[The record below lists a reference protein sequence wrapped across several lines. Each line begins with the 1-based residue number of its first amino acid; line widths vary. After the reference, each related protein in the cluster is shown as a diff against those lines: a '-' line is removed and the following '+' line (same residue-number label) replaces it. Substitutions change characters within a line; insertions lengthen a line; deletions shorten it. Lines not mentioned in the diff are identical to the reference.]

1 MRRPLVH
8 TACKVVKLVGAR
20 APMRERGVQ
29 MKGDIHLSLA
39 RSLKGGAAILVA
51 LFALLA
57 CALLQPTAA
66 YAAEEAS
73 QPDASKTLTANGDG
87 TYKLTLSVAGRA
99 SSSQES
105 SNANVVVIFDTSGS
119 MDEAAY
125 TKQYLPV
132 NDYNTQNRYGLVDG
146 AYVPLTYNYRT
157 GAFYVSGTLQR
168 YDGQR
173 YRLVQQQ
180 QGTRMSN
187 AKTATNTLIESLLDN
202 NTTAD
207 PDAVEI
213 ALVDFSTTVNSVAN
227 WTTDE
232 SVLTTQVNGY
242 RANGGTNWE
251 AALSRAKSL
260 ADTKVKAQP
269 DEATYIVFVSDGNPT
284 FRNSSRGGND
294 WNDYYGVYGTGN
306 SDPNGYNFDAA
317 KAVADGILGAGYS
330 LYTVNAFGDAVNMQN
345 LGGTYQSAEDPDA
358 LTAAFNEVV
367 NKITNA
373 AAFTN
378 VKVTDTLTE
387 LTATGLNADPTS
399 FTYTKGGVAWAEAP
413 AAAYADGTVTWDL
426 SSAGQLEHNVT
437 YAVSFRVWP
446 SQKALDIAAELVGG
460 LQSYNDL
467 TADQQAQIVEA
478 GTDAWALNTNVATGN
493 KVAYTQEFTKTSKNK
508 PVDDDPATEGI
519 QNDGYTF
526 TQAADGT
533 WVGQKGVEGTVAFT
547 NPDPVALTHAQ
558 MPVEKLWKNDV
569 DNRAATEATL
579 GVTRDGNS
587 YASVTLNSAN
597 GYKANATV
605 SVGLIALAADG
616 SYEVLETGHDY
627 TATEPVGFDGGAWEF
642 RAQTARPMLVNG
654 QITMLYKATEETGA
668 YKIGDSW
675 YSVGAAGASLTAEN
689 VRRSSLSL
697 AKLVDD
703 LTGGAA
709 PADAAFTY
717 AIEFTSPDGSDI
729 AFAVRD
735 ANGQPATATTSAKD
749 NGDGTYTAKSGSPF
763 DLKLKTNWTV
773 VFQSLATG
781 TNFSIVE
788 TAVPEGFSFKV
799 IEANDGEPANA
810 TDIGRGLQGTIGAAD
825 TAYAIANVNTFDS
838 VTLSG
843 SAALKVTKQVTGRA
857 ATEAFNFELV
867 AGDDATA
874 AAVQAGS
881 VVMRATTAST
891 AGDLADGA
899 TQTLSFGDI
908 IFYKE
913 GTYTFKVHEAN
924 ATAPAGWTYDTAEKT
939 ITVTVAKDNDGK
951 LQATAEGNNPTV
963 TNSYAVSSTKA
974 QIEVRKDLASPD
986 GKTAPDIAGKFTFT
1000 LQAVDGAP
1008 MPADVDAQG
1017 IASVTSPA
1025 AGQSTKFGEIEYAK
1039 AGTYTYLMNETGH
1052 VDGVTNDPNANKRIT
1067 VDVTDNG
1074 DGTLSAV
1081 VNGGETIV
1089 FTNAYDEAAIV
1100 LPVTKVLEVPEGFT
1114 GPSDI
1119 TGKYTFTLEA
1129 KDGAPMPEGAVGT
1142 TMEKTNPAANGG
1154 TELFGPIVFKQAG
1167 TYTYTVTETGT
1178 VPGVTNDA
1186 AAVKTVTVTVA
1197 KDDSGSLAATWEV
1210 ADGTNAAA
1218 DPNQAVRFANTYND
1232 IKPAKVTIPIA
1243 KTVNAA
1249 DDAYVPAWEYTFT
1262 LANSDGAT
1270 VDTQTIAGDA
1280 NARTGQGA
1288 FRELSFNAPG
1298 TYTYTVTESGAV
1310 AGITTDPVPVA
1321 VTIEVVDKGDGTLA
1335 AATNANQGATAAFW
1349 NDYET
1354 TQLDVAK
1361 QWAGDGELTELRPDH
1376 VTFRLLEDGVFK
1388 GKALALTSD
1397 TGWAGS
1403 FFNLPVYSDSAKQH
1417 KIAYT
1422 IEEAAVEGYTGSYDA
1437 AVDVGKITNTINT
1450 GSLEIS
1456 KTVNAVDGLTAPD
1469 AAFTFTIA
1477 LDKKIEGVFS
1487 GVTFVDGVA
1496 TIDLRDGESKTIAGL
1511 PAGAGYTVTEGAV
1524 AGFTAEAT
1532 GNTGT
1537 IAKDATAT
1545 AAFTNT
1551 YAVTPA
1557 TAQIYA
1563 AKSLVVPPELAGPAA
1578 DNVKGAFTFKLA
1590 AVDGA
1595 PLPTAGTQVSNPDGA
1610 ATPAAFGEISFS
1622 KPGTYRYKVTES
1634 GSLPGVT
1641 NDPAAEKTVA
1651 IKVTDNGDGT
1661 LTAAS
1666 SAPEGN
1672 PVVFTNAYAAEG
1684 TFAEALIEKT
1694 VTAPGDAWAGES
1706 GKTFAFAIEAG
1717 GNDAGVA
1724 TPVPENAAA
1733 SLTFKEAGAKTIGFG
1748 SIKFTAAGTYHYTV
1762 SETTPAGD
1770 GWTCDNEPHEV
1781 TVKVTD
1787 KGDGT
1792 LEAAVEGSV
1801 AKITNTYA
1809 TTATTATIAVAKNLA
1824 VPAGLDGPAA
1834 DTVKGA
1840 FTFTLAA
1847 KDGAPM
1853 PAAGGEKVTN
1863 PDGTGTAATFGAIEF
1878 IAPGTYTYTVTE
1890 SGSLAGVTNDAD
1902 AEKTVTVAVTDN
1914 GAGGLVAESS
1924 ATADKPVV
1932 FTNTY
1937 DAAPV
1942 ETTGLIKV
1950 QKQLTGRDW
1959 MSGDAFTFALAAK
1972 DGAPLPVETTVT
1984 ATGPDAV
1991 AFGAIVYTR
2000 PGAYSY
2006 TVSEQAGSVPG
2017 VAYNDHAQTVTVLV
2031 TDNAEGKLVAQ
2042 VAYGTDADAAVFEN
2056 TYTPATTTA
2065 AFSFTKVLKNAD
2077 IADGVFNFELSA
2089 KDGAPR
2095 PATTNAVNDARGTVT
2110 FGAITYTKPGTYV
2123 YTVKETA
2130 DASLPYT
2137 YDTQVKTVTV
2147 NVVDNPATGKLEAT
2161 VSYPAGTTFTN
2172 TYTATS
2178 GETVIE
2184 AAKLVNGQAPEASGL
2199 FTFTIT
2205 AQDGGALPAQT
2216 TVTNEGGV
2224 VAFGPIVYDASIFA
2238 DAEAEAAPADA
2249 AAVGAAAA
2257 DAATADEKAAG
2268 TSDTAA
2274 KKDTDADAK
2283 KETTAGKDAA
2293 SKPTATESASS
2304 SADAAGA
2311 DDEEAAKAGAL
2322 DKASAGTDAAAD
2334 AKASSDEGADE
2345 TKGAKASLLAE
2356 TADAAEGDA
2365 PAPMAPVQVGPDGKR
2380 YVDYHYTI
2388 VEAKGNAAG
2397 YTYDPEAKVVTVH
2410 VVDNGDGTLAA
2421 TQTGTA
2427 PVFNNTY
2434 AAEGAVAITATKV
2447 VEGPTQL
2454 GNRQFEFGLFE
2465 GDTQVATAFNDASG
2479 TVTFNVDYKLA
2490 AVGDH
2495 LYTIREIG
2503 PDAPGFTMD
2512 GSAKTVRVTVTDTG
2526 AGTLEAAVTEGAGA
2540 TFTNIYK
2547 PYPTVATITATKVL
2561 EGADLTEGAFTFQLA
2576 DESGAVLQ
2584 TVANAADGTVTFEVP
2599 LIETGAFTYTVTE
2612 VNDGQTGVTYSDAA
2626 LVYTVTVKDAGGMLE
2641 AEVTAPDEATFTNVY
2656 TAPPAEEPPAP
2667 TVPADTPATPTAGPH
2682 APTPATGGPAATTP
2696 TTGDEALP
2704 FAAGAAA
2711 LALAGA
2717 VLAAIARKKG
2727 KNGNK

>member
-1 MRRPLVH
+1 
-8 TACKVVKLVGAR
+8 
-20 APMRERGVQ
+20 
-29 MKGDIHLSLA
+29 MKGKVHLTLSQT
-39 RSLKGGAAILVA
+39 LKGGAALFVALLA
-51 LFALLA
+51 LFA
-57 CALLQPTAA
+57 CAWLQPTFA
-66 YAAEEAS
+66 YAAEEPS
-73 QPDASKTLTANGDG
+73 QPDVSKTLTANGDG
-87 TYKLTLSVAGRA
+87 TYNLTLSVAGRA

-105 SNANVVVIFDTSGS
+105 SNANVVIIFDTSGS
-119 MDEAAY
+119 MSEAAY
-125 TKQYLPV
+125 VTRYLPV
-132 NDYNTQNRYGLVDG
+132 TDNNRQNRYGLVDG
-146 AYVPLTYNYRT
+146 AYVPLTYSYWTNAYYVTDT
-157 GAFYVSGTLQR
+157 GER

-173 YRLVQQQ
+173 YRQVITQ

-187 AKTATNTLIESLLDN
+187 AKTATNALIESLLDN

-207 PDAVEI
+207 RDAVEI

-227 WTTDE
+227 WTTNE
-232 SVLTTQVNGY
+232 SALTTQVNGY

-260 ADTKVKAQP
+260 ADTKAKAQP

-317 KAVADGILGAGYS
+317 KAVADGILGAGYN

-345 LGGTYQSAEDPDA
+345 LGGAYQSAEDPDA
-358 LTAAFNEVV
+358 LTAAFNEIV

-378 VKVTDTLTE
+378 VKVTDTLTD
-387 LTATGLNADPTS
+387 LTATGFNADPTS

-446 SQKALDIAAELVGG
+446 SQEALDTASELAGG
-460 LQSYNDL
+460 LKSYDDL
-467 TADQQAQIVEA
+467 TADQKAQIVEA

-493 KVAYTQEFTKTSKNK
+493 QVAYTQQFTKTSKNQ
-508 PVDDDPATEGI
+508 PADDDPATEGI

-533 WVGQKGVEGTVAFT
+533 WVGQKGVEGAVAFT
-547 NPDPVALTHAQ
+547 NPDSVALTHAQ
-558 MPVEKLWKNDV
+558 MPVEKLWKNDI

-579 GVTRDGNS
+579 GITRDGAG
-587 YASVTLNSAN
+587 YTSVTLNSAN
-597 GYKANATV
+597 AYKAHATV
-605 SVGLIALAADG
+605 SVGLIAVAANG
-616 SYEVLETGHDY
+616 SYKVLEPGHDY
-627 TATEPVGFDGGAWEF
+627 AATEPANFDGGAWQF
-642 RAQTARPMLVNG
+642 QTQTAHPMLVNG

-697 AKLVDD
+697 TKLVDD

-709 PADAAFTY
+709 PADKFSY
-717 AIEFTSPDGSDI
+717 AIGFKTPDGSSV
-729 AFAVRD
+729 AFTVLD
-735 ANGQPATATTSAKD
+735 GTGQPAAATTSAKD
-749 NGDGTYTAKSGSPF
+749 NGDGTYTAESGAPF
-763 DLKLKTNWTV
+763 TLNLKTNWTV

-781 TNFSIVE
+781 TDFSIVE
-788 TAVPEGFSFKV
+788 TAMPEGFSFKV
-799 IEANDGEPANA
+799 IEANNGEPANA
-810 TDIGRGLQGTIGAAD
+810 TDIERGLQGTIGAAD

-843 SAALKVTKQVTGRA
+843 GTALKVTKQVTGRA
-857 ATEAFNFELV
+857 ATEAFSFELA

-874 AAVQAGS
+874 AAVQARS
-881 VVMRATTAST
+881 VVMGATTATT
-891 AGDLADGA
+891 ADDMADGA
-899 TQTLSFGDI
+899 TQTLNFGDI
-908 IFYKE
+908 TFYKE

-924 ATAPAGWTYDTAEKT
+924 AAAPAGWTYDTAEKT
-939 ITVTVAKDNDGK
+939 ITVTVAKDNGGK
-951 LQATAEGNNPTV
+951 LRATVEGNNPTV
-963 TNSYAVSSTKA
+963 TNAYAASSTKA
-974 QIEVRKDLASPD
+974 QIEVRKDLVSPD
-986 GKTAPDIAGKFTFT
+986 GDAAPDITGKFTFT

-1008 MPADVDAQG
+1008 MPADADAQG

-1067 VDVTDNG
+1067 VDVTDKG

-1119 TGKYTFTLEA
+1119 TGKYTFTLKA
-1129 KDGAPMPEGAVGT
+1129 NDGAPMPEGATGT

-1154 TELFGPIVFKQAG
+1154 TELFGPIVFKEAG
-1167 TYTYTVTETGT
+1167 TYTYTVTETGH
-1178 VPGVTNDA
+1178 VDGVTNDA

-1197 KDDSGSLAATWEV
+1197 KDDAGQLAATWEV

-1218 DPNQAVRFANTYND
+1218 DPNQAVRFTNTYND
-1232 IKPAKVTIPIA
+1232 IKPATVTIPIA

-1262 LANSDGAT
+1262 LANSDGVP
-1270 VDTQTIAGDA
+1270 VDVQTIAGDA

-1288 FRELSFNAPG
+1288 FKELSFKAPG

-1321 VTIEVVDKGDGTLA
+1321 VTVEVVDNGNGTLSA
-1335 AATNANQGATAAFW
+1335 TTNANQGATVAFW
-1349 NDYET
+1349 NTYET
-1354 TQLDVAK
+1354 TQLDVVK
-1361 QWAGDGELTELRPDH
+1361 QWEGDGELTELRPAY
-1376 VTFRLLEDGVFK
+1376 VNFELLADDQPT
-1388 GKALALTSD
+1388 GKVIALTSQ
-1397 TGWAGS
+1397 TAWAGS

-1422 IEEAAVEGYTGSYDA
+1422 IKEDPVEGYTGSYDA
-1437 AVDVGKITNTINT
+1437 AVDVGKITNTIDT

-1456 KTVNAVDGLTAPD
+1456 KTVNAADGLTAPD

-1532 GNTGT
+1532 GDTGA
-1537 IAKDATAT
+1537 IAKDETAI

-1551 YAVTPA
+1551 YAASPA
-1557 TAQIYA
+1557 TAQVFA

-1578 DNVKGAFTFKLA
+1578 DNVKGAFTFKLT

-1610 ATPAAFGEISFS
+1610 ATPVAFGDISFS

-1641 NDPAAEKTVA
+1641 NDAAAKTGKSVTVE
-1651 IKVTDNGDGT
+1651 VTDNGAGKLVAT
-1661 LTAAS
+1661 STATAD
-1666 SAPEGN
+1666 N
-1672 PVVFTNAYAAEG
+1672 PVVFTNAYHSSG

-1694 VTAPGDAWAGES
+1694 VTAQGDAWAGDS

-1724 TPVPENAAA
+1724 TPVPENATA
-1733 SLTFKEAGAKTIGFG
+1733 SLTFTEAGSKTIGFG
-1748 SIKFTAAGTYHYTV
+1748 AIKFAAAGTYHYMV
-1762 SETTPAGD
+1762 RETTASGD

-1801 AKITNTYA
+1801 AKIANTYA
-1809 TTATTATIAVAKNLA
+1809 VAPTTA
-1824 VPAGLDGPAA
+1824 
-1834 DTVKGA
+1834 
-1840 FTFTLAA
+1840 
-1847 KDGAPM
+1847 
-1853 PAAGGEKVTN
+1853 
-1863 PDGTGTAATFGAIEF
+1863 AI
-1878 IAPGTYTYTVTE
+1878 
-1890 SGSLAGVTNDAD
+1890 S
-1902 AEKTVTVAVTDN
+1902 
-1914 GAGGLVAESS
+1914 
-1924 ATADKPVV
+1924 
-1932 FTNTY
+1932 
-1937 DAAPV
+1937 
-1942 ETTGLIKV
+1942 V

-1959 MSGDAFTFALAAK
+1959 MSGDAFTFAIAAEN
-1972 DGAPLPVETTVT
+1972 GAPLPAAATVT
-1984 ATGPDAV
+1984 ATSADAV
-1991 AFGAIVYTR
+1991 SFGAITYAK
-2000 PGAYSY
+2000 PGAYHY
-2006 TVSEQAGSVPG
+2006 TVTEQAGSIPG
-2017 VAYNDHAQTVTVLV
+2017 VSYSAHAQHVTVLV
-2031 TDNAEGKLVAQ
+2031 TDNAAGKLEAKAV
-2042 VAYGTDADAAVFEN
+2042 YGTDAQAAVFEN
-2056 TYTPATTTA
+2056 TYTPEATTAT
-2065 AFSFTKVLKNAD
+2065 FSFTKVLKNAD
-2077 IADGVFNFELSA
+2077 IKDGVFNFELAA
-2089 KDGAPR
+2089 KDGAPL
-2095 PATTNAVNDARGTVT
+2095 PASTNAVNDAQGTVT
-2110 FGAITYTKPGTYV
+2110 FGSITYTQPGTYA
-2123 YTVKETA
+2123 YTVKETV
-2130 DASLPYT
+2130 DASLPYA
-2137 YDTQVKTVTV
+2137 YDTTEKTVTV
-2147 NVVDNPATGKLEAT
+2147 TVTDNPTTGKLEAA
-2161 VSYPAGTTFTN
+2161 VSYPVGTTFTN
-2172 TYTATS
+2172 TYKAAS
-2178 GETVIE
+2178 GEAVIE

-2199 FTFTIT
+2199 FSFTIT

-2216 TVTNEGGV
+2216 TVKNVGGT
-2224 VAFGPIVYDASIFA
+2224 VAFGPIVYDESIFA
-2238 DAEAEAAPADA
+2238 
-2249 AAVGAAAA
+2249 GAAAEA
-2257 DAATADEKAAG
+2257 VPDEEAAATDEAAASATATGEAATSGTDAKATGADGAASPKETAADTNAG
-2268 TSDTAA
+2268 T
-2274 KKDTDADAK
+2274 
-2283 KETTAGKDAA
+2283 
-2293 SKPTATESASS
+2293 KPVATESASS
-2304 SADAAGA
+2304 SAGKA
-2311 DDEEAAKAGAL
+2311 DSAESADGKAGA
-2322 DKASAGTDAAAD
+2322 AGEVSAAAD
-2334 AKASSDEGADE
+2334 AATDATASSSSSAAA
-2345 TKGAKASLLAE
+2345 AKTSLVAE
-2356 TADAAEGDA
+2356 TADAAETDA
-2365 PAPMAPVQVGPDGKR
+2365 AGAPTAPVQVGPDGKR
-2380 YVDYHYTI
+2380 FVEYHYTI

-2397 YTYDPEAKVVTVH
+2397 YTYDPEAKVVTVR
-2410 VVDNGDGTLAA
+2410 VVDNGDGTLTA

-2434 AAEGAVAITATKV
+2434 AAEGALEITATKV
-2447 VEGPTQL
+2447 VEGPAQL
-2454 GNRQFEFGLFE
+2454 VADQFEFGLFE
-2465 GDTQVATAFNDASG
+2465 GDSQVATALNDATG
-2479 TVTFNVDYKLA
+2479 KVTFNVSYDLA

-2495 LYTIREIG
+2495 VYTIREIG
-2503 PDAPGFTMD
+2503 PDATGYTMD
-2512 GSAKTVRVTVTDTG
+2512 DSVKTVHVTVTDAG
-2526 AGTLEAAVTEGAGA
+2526 EGTLEATVTEGAGA
-2540 TFTNIYK
+2540 TFTNVYK
-2547 PYPTVATITATKVL
+2547 PYPTAATITAKKVL
-2561 EGADLTEGAFTFQLA
+2561 EGADLTEGAFAFQLA
-2576 DESGAVLQ
+2576 GEDGTVMQ
-2584 TVANAADGTVTFEVP
+2584 TAANAADGTVAFQVP
-2599 LIETGAFTYTVTE
+2599 LTEAGTFTYTVTE

-2626 LVYTVTVKDAGGMLE
+2626 LVYTVTVTDAGGKLE
-2641 AEVTAPDEATFTNVY
+2641 ATVAAPDEAIFTNVY
-2656 TAPPAEEPPAP
+2656 TVPPAEEEPPADQPPAP
-2667 TVPADTPATPTAGPH
+2667 ADPGDTPVTPTAGTS
-2682 APTPATGGPAATTP
+2682 APTPASGGTAATTP
-2696 TTGDEALP
+2696 TTGDATLP
-2704 FAAGAAA
+2704 LAAGAAA

-2727 KNGNK
+2727 KNGNE

>member
-1 MRRPLVH
+1 
-8 TACKVVKLVGAR
+8 
-20 APMRERGVQ
+20 
-29 MKGDIHLSLA
+29 MKGKVHLTLSQT
-39 RSLKGGAAILVA
+39 LKGGAALFVALLA
-51 LFALLA
+51 LFA
-57 CALLQPTAA
+57 CAWLQPTFA
-66 YAAEEAS
+66 YAAEEPS
-73 QPDASKTLTANGDG
+73 QPDVSKTLTANGDG
-87 TYKLTLSVAGRA
+87 TYNLTLSVAGRA

-105 SNANVVVIFDTSGS
+105 SNANVVIIFDTSGS
-119 MDEAAY
+119 MSETATSY
-125 TKQYLPV
+125 SYLPV
-132 NDYNTQNRYGLVDG
+132 SDTNRWNRYGLVNG
-146 AYVPLTYNYRT
+146 AYVPLTYWAGSYYANGQLYE
-157 GAFYVSGTLQR
+157 
-168 YDGQR
+168 GQR
-173 YRLVQQQ
+173 YRQVAT
-180 QGTRMSN
+180 QGTRLSF
-187 AKTATNTLIESLLDN
+187 AQTATNALIESLLGN

-207 PDAVEI
+207 RDAVEI

-227 WTTDE
+227 WTTNE
-232 SVLTTQVNGY
+232 SALTTQVNGY

-260 ADTKVKAQP
+260 ADTKAKAQP

-317 KAVADGILGAGYS
+317 KAVADGILGAGYN

-358 LTAAFNEVV
+358 LTAAFNEIV

-387 LTATGLNADPTS
+387 LTATGLNADPAS

-446 SQKALDIAAELVGG
+446 SQEALDIAAELVGG
-460 LQSYNDL
+460 LKSYDDL
-467 TADQQAQIVEA
+467 SAEQKAQVVAA
-478 GTDAWALNTNVATGN
+478 GTDAWALNTNVANGN
-493 KVAYTQEFTKTSKNK
+493 QVAYTQQFTKTSKNQ
-508 PVDDDPATEGI
+508 PADDDPATEGI

-526 TQAADGT
+526 TQEADGT
-533 WVGQKGVEGTVAFT
+533 WVGQKGVEGTVDFT
-547 NPDPVALTHAQ
+547 NPGPVALTHAQ

-579 GVTRDGNS
+579 GITRDGAD
-587 YASVTLNSAN
+587 YTSVTLNGAN
-597 GYKANATV
+597 AYKAHATV
-605 SVGLIALAADG
+605 SVGLIAVAADG
-616 SYEVLETGHDY
+616 SYEVLEPGHDY
-627 TATEPVGFDGGAWEF
+627 TATEPADFDSGAWEF
-642 RAQTARPMLVNG
+642 RAQTAHPMLVNG
-654 QITMLYKATEETGA
+654 QFTMLFKATKETGT

-675 YSVGAAGASLTAEN
+675 YSVGAVGASLASEN
-689 VRRSSLSL
+689 IRCSSLSL

-703 LTGGAA
+703 LTGGEA
-709 PADAAFTY
+709 PADAEFSY
-717 AIEFTSPDGSDI
+717 AISFKTPDGSNV
-729 AFAVRD
+729 AFTVLD
-735 ANGQPATATTSAKD
+735 GTGQPAAATTSAKH
-749 NGDGTYTAKSGSPF
+749 NGDGTYTAESGAPF
-763 DLKLKTNWTV
+763 TLNLKTNWTV

-781 TNFSIVE
+781 TDFSIVE
-788 TAVPEGFSFKV
+788 TAMPEGFSFKV
-799 IEANDGEPANA
+799 IEANNGELANA
-810 TDIGRGLQGTIGAAD
+810 ADIERGLQGTIGAAD

-843 SAALKVTKQVTGRA
+843 DTALKVTKQVTGRA
-857 ATEAFNFELV
+857 ATGAFNFELA

-891 AGDLADGA
+891 AGDMADGA

-908 IFYKE
+908 TFYKE
-913 GTYTFKVHEAN
+913 GTYTFKVHETN

-939 ITVTVAKDNDGK
+939 ITVTVAKVNGGK
-951 LQATAEGNNPTV
+951 LQATVEGNNPTV
-963 TNSYAVSSTKA
+963 TNAYAVSSTKA

-986 GKTAPDIAGKFTFT
+986 GKTPPDIAGKFTFT

-1017 IASVTSPA
+1017 VASVTSPA
-1025 AGQSTKFGEIEYAK
+1025 AGQSTKFGEIEYTK

-1119 TGKYTFTLEA
+1119 TGKYTFTLDAGTNTAGVET
-1129 KDGAPMPEGAVGT
+1129 PMPSKT
-1142 TMEKTNPAANGG
+1142 TVTNPAANGG

-1186 AAVKTVTVTVA
+1186 AATKTVTVTVA

-1210 ADGTNAAA
+1210 ADGANAAA
-1218 DPNQAVRFANTYND
+1218 DPNQAVRFTNTYSV

-1262 LANSDGAT
+1262 LANSDGVP
-1270 VDTQTIAGDA
+1270 VDIQTIAGDA

-1288 FRELSFNAPG
+1288 FKELSFNAPG

-1321 VTIEVVDKGDGTLA
+1321 VTIEVVDNGDGTLSA
-1335 AATNANQGATAAFW
+1335 TTNANQGATVAFW
-1349 NDYET
+1349 NTYET
-1354 TQLDVAK
+1354 TQLDVVK
-1361 QWAGDGELTELRPDH
+1361 QWEGDGELTELRPAY
-1376 VTFRLLEDGVFK
+1376 VNFELWADGQPTGRVI
-1388 GKALALTSD
+1388 ALTSQ
-1397 TGWAGS
+1397 TAWAGS

-1422 IEEAAVEGYTGSYDA
+1422 IKEDPVEGYTGSYNA
-1437 AVDVGKITNTINT
+1437 TVDVGKITNTIDT

-1456 KTVNAVDGLTAPD
+1456 KTVNAADGLTAPD
-1469 AAFTFTIA
+1469 VAFTFTIT
-1477 LDKKIEGVFS
+1477 LDKKITGSFS
-1487 GVTFVDGVA
+1487 DVIFVDGIA
-1496 TIDLRDGESKTIAGL
+1496 TIDLRNGESKTIAGL
-1511 PAGAGYTVTEGAV
+1511 PAGAAYTVTEGAV

-1532 GNTGT
+1532 GDTGT

-1557 TAQIYA
+1557 TAQVFA
-1563 AKSLVVPPELAGPAA
+1563 AKNLVVPPELAGPAA
-1578 DNVKGAFTFKLA
+1578 DNVKGAFTFTLT

-1610 ATPAAFGEISFS
+1610 ATPAAFGNISFS

-1641 NDPAAEKTVA
+1641 NDPVTEKTV
-1651 IKVTDNGDGT
+1651 KVTVTDNGDGT
-1661 LTAAS
+1661 LTAVS
-1666 SAPEGN
+1666 SAPEGD
-1672 PVVFTNAYAAEG
+1672 PVVFANTYSSSG

-1694 VTAPGDAWAGES
+1694 VTAQGDAWAGDS

-1724 TPVPENAAA
+1724 TPVPENATA

-1748 SIKFTAAGTYHYTV
+1748 AIKFTAAGTYHYTV
-1762 SETTPAGD
+1762 REITASGD

-1781 TVKVTD
+1781 AVKVTD

-1792 LEAAVEGSV
+1792 LEAAVEGGV
-1801 AKITNTYA
+1801 AKIANTYKTTSA
-1809 TTATTATIAVAKNLA
+1809 TAAIAVAKNLT
-1824 VPAGLDGPAA
+1824 VPEGLTGPTA
-1834 DTVKGA
+1834 DAVKGA

-1847 KDGAPM
+1847 VDGAPL
-1853 PAAGGEKVTN
+1853 PVDGTTVAN
-1863 PDGTGTAATFGAIEF
+1863 PDGKGTAATFGAIEF
-1878 IAPGTYTYTVTE
+1878 TVPGTYTYTVTE
-1890 SGSLAGVTNDAD
+1890 SGALAGVTNDAQSS
-1902 AEKTVTVAVTDN
+1902 KTVTVTVTDN
-1914 GAGGLVAESS
+1914 GAGALVAESS
-1924 ATADKPVV
+1924 ATASDPVV
-1932 FTNTY
+1932 FTNAY
-1937 DAAPV
+1937 NAVPA
-1942 ETTGLIKV
+1942 ETTGIISV

-1959 MSGDAFTFALAAK
+1959 MSGDAFTFALAAEN
-1972 DGAPLPVETTVT
+1972 GAPLPTDTTVT
-1984 ATGPDAV
+1984 ATSADAV
-1991 AFGAIVYTR
+1991 SFGAITYAK
-2000 PGAYSY
+2000 PGAYHY
-2006 TVSEQAGSVPG
+2006 TVTEQAGSIPG
-2017 VAYNDHAQTVTVLV
+2017 VSYSAHAQRVTVLV
-2031 TDNAEGKLVAQ
+2031 TDNAAGKLEAKAV
-2042 VAYGTDADAAVFEN
+2042 YGTDAQAAVFEN
-2056 TYTPATTTA
+2056 TYTPEATTA

-2077 IADGVFNFELSA
+2077 IKDGVFNFELAA
-2089 KDGAPR
+2089 KGGAPL
-2095 PATTNAVNDARGTVT
+2095 PASTNAVNDAQGTVT
-2110 FGAITYTKPGTYV
+2110 FGSITYTQPGTYA
-2123 YTVKETA
+2123 YTVKETV
-2130 DASLPYT
+2130 DASLPYA
-2137 YDTQVKTVTV
+2137 YDTTEKTVTV
-2147 NVVDNPATGKLEAT
+2147 TVTDNPATGKLEAA

-2172 TYTATS
+2172 TYKAAS

-2199 FTFTIT
+2199 FSFTIT

-2216 TVTNEGGV
+2216 TVKNVGGT
-2224 VAFGPIVYDASIFA
+2224 VAFGPIVYDESIFA
-2238 DAEAEAAPADA
+2238 
-2249 AAVGAAAA
+2249 GAAAEA
-2257 DAATADEKAAG
+2257 VPAEEAAATDEAAASATAAGKAATSG
-2268 TSDTAA
+2268 TDAKATGTDGAASPKETAA
-2274 KKDTDADAK
+2274 DTN
-2283 KETTAGKDAA
+2283 AGT
-2293 SKPTATESASS
+2293 KPAATESASS
-2304 SADAAGA
+2304 SAGKADSAESADGKADAAG
-2311 DDEEAAKAGAL
+2311 EV
-2322 DKASAGTDAAAD
+2322 SAAAD
-2334 AKASSDEGADE
+2334 AATDATASSSSSAAA
-2345 TKGAKASLLAE
+2345 AKTSLVTE
-2356 TADAAEGDA
+2356 TADAAETDA
-2365 PAPMAPVQVGPDGKR
+2365 AGAPTAPVQVGHDGKR
-2380 YVDYHYTI
+2380 FVEYHYTI

-2397 YTYDPEAKVVTVH
+2397 YTYDPEAKVVTVR
-2410 VVDNGDGTLAA
+2410 VVDNGDGTLTA

-2434 AAEGAVAITATKV
+2434 AAEGALEITATKV
-2447 VEGPTQL
+2447 VEGPAQL
-2454 GNRQFEFGLFE
+2454 VADQFEFGLFE
-2465 GDTQVATAFNDASG
+2465 GDSQVATALNDATG
-2479 TVTFNVDYKLA
+2479 KVTFNVSYDLA

-2495 LYTIREIG
+2495 VYTIREIG
-2503 PDAPGFTMD
+2503 PDATGYTMD
-2512 GSAKTVRVTVTDTG
+2512 DSAKTVHVTVTDAG
-2526 AGTLEAAVTEGAGA
+2526 EGTLEATVTEGAGA
-2540 TFTNIYK
+2540 TFTNVYK
-2547 PYPTVATITATKVL
+2547 PYPTAATITAKKVL
-2561 EGADLTEGAFTFQLA
+2561 EGADLTEGAFAFQLA
-2576 DESGAVLQ
+2576 GEDGTVLQ
-2584 TVANAADGTVTFEVP
+2584 TAANAADGTVAFQVP
-2599 LIETGAFTYTVTE
+2599 LTEAGTFTYTVTE

-2626 LVYTVTVKDAGGMLE
+2626 LVYTVTVTDAGGKLE
-2641 AEVTAPDEATFTNVY
+2641 ATVAAPDEATFTNVY
-2656 TAPPAEEPPAP
+2656 TVPPAEEEPPADQPPAP
-2667 TVPADTPATPTAGPH
+2667 ADPGDTPVTPTAGTS
-2682 APTPATGGPAATTP
+2682 APTPASGGTAATTP
-2696 TTGDEALP
+2696 TTGDATLP
-2704 FAAGAAA
+2704 LAAGAAA

-2727 KNGNK
+2727 KNGNE

>member
-1 MRRPLVH
+1 
-8 TACKVVKLVGAR
+8 
-20 APMRERGVQ
+20 

-39 RSLKGGAAILVA
+39 RSLKGGAVVLVA

-66 YAAEEAS
+66 YAAEETS
-73 QPDASKTLTANGDG
+73 KPDASKTLTANGDG
-87 TYKLTLSVAGRA
+87 TYNLTLSVAGRA

-187 AKTATNTLIESLLDN
+187 AKTATNALIESLLDN

-207 PDAVEI
+207 RDAVEI

-227 WTTDE
+227 WTTNE
-232 SVLTTQVNGY
+232 SALTTQVDGY

-251 AALSRAKSL
+251 AALSRAKAL
-260 ADTKVKAQP
+260 ADTKAQAQP
-269 DEATYIVFVSDGNPT
+269 DEATYVVFVSDGNPT
-284 FRNSSRGGND
+284 FRNSRLGGND
-294 WNDYYGVYGTGN
+294 WNDTYGVWGTGN

-317 KAVADGILGAGYS
+317 KAVADGIIGAGYN
-330 LYTVNAFGDAVNMQN
+330 LYTVNAFGDAENMQN

-358 LTAAFNEVV
+358 LTAAFNEIV

-373 AAFTN
+373 VAFTN

-387 LTATGLNADPTS
+387 LTATALNADAAS
-399 FTYTKGGVAWAEAP
+399 FTYTKGGEAWADAP
-413 AAAYADGTVTWDL
+413 AATYADGRVTWDL

-437 YAVSFRVWP
+437 YAVTFRVWP
-446 SQKALDIAAELVGG
+446 SQEALDLQAELAGG
-460 LQSYNDL
+460 LKSYDDL
-467 TADQQAQIVEA
+467 TADQKAQIVKTA
-478 GTDAWALNTNVATGN
+478 DGWGLATNPSTGN
-493 KVAYTQEFTKTSKNK
+493 EVTYDQAFTRTSKNA
-508 PVDDDPATEGI
+508 PADDDPQTAGI

-526 TQAADGT
+526 TQADDGT
-533 WVGQKGVEGTVAFT
+533 WVGTKSVAGTVALA
-547 NPDPVALTHAQ
+547 NPDPLPLASAQ

-569 DNRAATEATL
+569 DTRATTETTL
-579 GVTRDGNS
+579 GITRDGS
-587 YASVTLNSAN
+587 DYASVTLNGAN
-597 GYKANATV
+597 SYKANAPISAGIIAV
-605 SVGLIALAADG
+605 SADG
-616 SYEVLETGHDY
+616 TYEVLELGHDY
-627 TATEPVGFDGGAWEF
+627 TATEPADFDGGAWDF
-642 RAQTARPMLVNG
+642 RAQTARPMIVNG
-654 QITMLYKATEETGA
+654 QLTMFFKATKETGI
-668 YKIGDSW
+668 YQIGDSW
-675 YSVGAAGASLTAEN
+675 YSVGAAGASLATEN
-689 VRRSSLSL
+689 TRRSSLSM

-703 LTGGAA
+703 RTGGAA
-709 PADAAFTY
+709 PTDVAFSY
-717 AIEFTSPDGSDI
+717 AIEFKSPEDAGIVFS
-729 AFAVRD
+729 VRD
-735 ANGQPATATTSAKD
+735 ANGQPATVETSAKD
-749 NGDGTYTAKSGSPF
+749 NGDGTYAIESGSPF
-763 DLKLKTNWTV
+763 DLKLKANWTV
-773 VFQSLATG
+773 VFESLATG
-781 TNFSIVE
+781 TEFSIVE
-788 TAVPEGFSFKV
+788 TGMPKGFSFEKM
-799 IEANDGEPANA
+799 EATNGTPTNA
-810 TDIGRGLQGTIGAAD
+810 TDVQQGLKGTIGAAD
-825 TAYAIANVNTFDS
+825 TAYAIASVNSFDS

-843 SAALKVTKQVTGRA
+843 DAALKVTKEVTGRP
-857 ATEAFNFELV
+857 ATEAFGFELA

-874 AAVQAGS
+874 AAVNAGT
-881 VVMRATTAST
+881 VAMVATTAAT
-891 AGDLADGA
+891 GDKMVDGEK
-899 TQTLSFGDI
+899 QTLNFGDVT
-908 IFYKE
+908 FYRE
-913 GTYTFKVHEAN
+913 GTYTFTVHETN
-924 ATAPAGWTYDTAEKT
+924 AQAPAGWTYDTGNKT
-939 ITVTVAKDNDGK
+939 ITVTVTKDNGK
-951 LQATAEGNNPTV
+951 LKATVEGNNPTV
-963 TNSYAVSSTKA
+963 TNAYKVKPTTA

-1025 AGQSTKFGEIEYAK
+1025 AGQSAKFGEIEYAK

-1114 GPSDI
+1114 GPGDI

-1129 KDGAPMPEGAVGT
+1129 NDGAPMPEGATGT

-1154 TELFGPIVFKQAG
+1154 TELFGPIVFKEAG

-1210 ADGTNAAA
+1210 ADGANAAA

-1232 IKPAKVTIPIA
+1232 ITPAKVTIPIA

-1262 LANSDGAT
+1262 LANSDGVP
-1270 VDTQTIAGDA
+1270 VDIQTIAGDA

-1288 FRELSFNAPG
+1288 FKELSFNAPG

-1310 AGITTDPVPVA
+1310 AGITTDPTPVA

-1354 TQLDVAK
+1354 TQLDVVK
-1361 QWAGDGELTELRPDH
+1361 QWEGDGELTELRPAY
-1376 VTFRLLEDGVFK
+1376 VNFELLADDQPT
-1388 GKALALTSD
+1388 GKVIALTSQ
-1397 TGWAGS
+1397 TAWAGS

-1422 IEEAAVEGYTGSYDA
+1422 IKEDPVEGYTGSYDA
-1437 AVDVGKITNTINT
+1437 AVDVGKITNTIDT

-1595 PLPTAGTQVSNPDGA
+1595 PLPAGGTTVTNPDGV
-1610 ATPAAFGEISFS
+1610 ATPVAFGAISFS
-1622 KPGTYRYKVTES
+1622 KPGTYTYHVTES
-1634 GSLPGVT
+1634 GALDGVT
-1641 NDPAAEKTVA
+1641 NEAAEKTVTVT
-1651 IKVTDNGDGT
+1651 VTDNHDGT
-1661 LTAAS
+1661 LTAVS
-1666 SAPEGN
+1666 SAPETA
-1672 PVVFTNAYAAEG
+1672 PVVFTNTYAAEG
-1684 TFAEALIEKT
+1684 AFAEALIEKT
-1694 VTAPGDAWAGES
+1694 VEAPGDAWAGES
-1706 GKTFAFAIEAG
+1706 GKAFDFAIEAG
-1717 GNDAGVA
+1717 ANDAGVA
-1724 TPVPENAAA
+1724 TPLPEKATA
-1733 SLTFKEAGAKTIGFG
+1733 SLTVTEAGAKTIGFG

-1762 SETTPAGD
+1762 SETTPSGD

-1787 KGDGT
+1787 KGDGA

-1890 SGSLAGVTNDAD
+1890 SGSLAGVTNDAA

-1972 DGAPLPVETTVT
+1972 DGAPLPAETTVT

-2056 TYTPATTTA
+2056 TYTPAATTA
-2065 AFSFTKVLKNAD
+2065 AFSFAKVLKNAD

-2089 KDGAPR
+2089 KDGAPL
-2095 PATTNAVNDARGTVT
+2095 PATTNAVNDARGTVA
-2110 FGAITYTKPGTYV
+2110 FGAIVYTKPGTYI
-2123 YTVKETA
+2123 YTVKESA

-2161 VSYPAGTTFTN
+2161 VSYPDGTTFTN

-2224 VAFGPIVYDASIFA
+2224 VAFGPIIYDASIFA
-2238 DAEAEAAPADA
+2238 GAEAEAAPADA

-2311 DDEEAAKAGAL
+2311 DDEAAAKAGAL
-2322 DKASAGTDAAAD
+2322 DKASAGTDAAD

-2365 PAPMAPVQVGPDGKR
+2365 PAPAAPVQVGPDGKR

-2410 VVDNGDGTLAA
+2410 VVDNDDGTLAA
-2421 TQTGTA
+2421 IQTGTA

-2479 TVTFNVDYKLA
+2479 TVTFTVDYKLA

-2561 EGADLTEGAFTFQLA
+2561 EGADLTEGAFAFQLA

-2584 TVANAADGTVTFEVP
+2584 TVANAADGTVAFEVP
-2599 LIETGAFTYTVTE
+2599 LTETGAFTYAVTE

-2641 AEVTAPDEATFTNVY
+2641 ATVAAPDEATFTNVY
-2656 TAPPAEEPPAP
+2656 TAPPAEEPPAEEP
-2667 TVPADTPATPTAGPH
+2667 PALTVPADTPATPTAGPH

>member
-1 MRRPLVH
+1 M
-8 TACKVVKLVGAR
+8 KV
-20 APMRERGVQ
+20 
-29 MKGDIHLSLA
+29 DIHLLLT
-39 RSLKGGAAILVA
+39 RSLRGGAAILVA

-57 CALLQPTAA
+57 CAWLQPAAA

-87 TYKLTLSVAGRA
+87 TYSLTLSVAGRS
-99 SSSQES
+99 SSSQEN
-105 SNANVVVIFDTSGS
+105 SNANVVIIFDTSGS

-125 TKQYLPV
+125 AISYVPV
-132 NDYNTQNRYGLVDG
+132 SDSNLRNRYGLVDG
-146 AYVPLTYNYRT
+146 VYVPLTYRWGKYYVTDT
-157 GAFYVSGTLQR
+157 GEL

-173 YRLVQQQ
+173 YRRVTTE

-187 AKTATNTLIESLLDN
+187 AKTATNVLIESLLSN
-202 NTTAD
+202 NAAD
-207 PDAVEI
+207 HPDAVEI
-213 ALVDFSTTVNSVAN
+213 AMVNFSSTVNSVTD
-227 WTTDE
+227 WTTNE
-232 SVLTTQVNGY
+232 YALVTQVDGY
-242 RANGGTNWE
+242 RASGGTNWE
-251 AALSRAKSL
+251 AALSRAKAL
-260 ADTKVKAQP
+260 ADTKAQAQP
-269 DEATYIVFVSDGNPT
+269 NEATYVVFVSDGNPT
-284 FRNSSRGGND
+284 FRNSRLGGND
-294 WNDYYGVYGTGN
+294 WNDTYGVWGTGN
-306 SDPNGYNFDAA
+306 SDPNGRNFDAA
-317 KAVADGILGAGYS
+317 KAVADDIVGAGYQ
-330 LYTVNAFGDAVNMQN
+330 LYTVNAFGDAENMQN
-345 LGGTYQSAEDPDA
+345 LGGTYQSAEDPAA
-358 LTAAFNEVV
+358 LTAAFNEIV
-367 NKITNA
+367 NRITNA
-373 AAFTN
+373 VVFSN
-378 VKVTDTLTE
+378 VKVTDALTE
-387 LTATGLNADPTS
+387 LTSTALNADPAS
-399 FTYTKGGVAWAEAP
+399 FTYTKGGTAWPDAP
-413 AAAYADGTVTWDL
+413 DATYADGQVSWDL

-446 SQKALDIAAELVGG
+446 SQEALDLRAELAGG
-460 LQSYNDL
+460 LKSYDDL
-467 TADQQAQIVEA
+467 TADQKAQIVKTA
-478 GTDAWALNTNVATGN
+478 DGWGLATNTPTGN
-493 KVAYTQEFTKTSKNK
+493 DVTYDQVFTRTSKNA
-508 PVDDDPATEGI
+508 PVDDDPQTEGI
-519 QNDGYTF
+519 QNDGYSF

-533 WVGQKGVEGTVAFT
+533 WVGTKSVAGAVALS
-547 NPDPVALTHAQ
+547 NPDPLPLASVQL
-558 MPVEKLWKNDV
+558 PVEKLWKNDV
-569 DNRAATEATL
+569 DARAASEVTL
-579 GVTRDGNS
+579 DVTRDGLSYTTVNLDGANS
-587 YASVTLNSAN
+587 Y
-597 GYKANATV
+597 KDNATV
-605 SVGLIALAADG
+605 SAGLMTVAADR
-616 SYEVLETGHDY
+616 SYEVLEAGHDY
-627 TATEPVGFDGGAWEF
+627 TVVEPAGFDGGAWEF
-642 RAQTARPMLVNG
+642 RAEVVRPMIVNG
-654 QITMLYKATEETGA
+654 TPTVLVKTGQETGS

-675 YSVGAAGASLTAEN
+675 YQAGAAGASLESQN

-703 LTGGAA
+703 RTGGAA
-709 PADAAFTY
+709 PTDVAFSY
-717 AIEFTSPDGSDI
+717 AIEFKSPEGAGIVFS
-729 AFAVRD
+729 VRD
-735 ANGQPATATTSAKD
+735 VNGQPATVETSAKD
-749 NGDGTYTAKSGSPF
+749 NGDGTYAIESGSPF
-763 DLKLKTNWTV
+763 DLKLKANWTV
-773 VFQSLATG
+773 VFESLATG
-781 TNFSIVE
+781 TEFSIVE
-788 TAVPEGFSFKV
+788 TGMPKGFSFEKM
-799 IEANDGEPANA
+799 EATNGTPTNA
-810 TDIGRGLQGTIGAAD
+810 TDVQQGLKGTIGAAD
-825 TAYAIANVNTFDS
+825 TAYAIASVNSFDS

-843 SAALKVTKQVTGRA
+843 DAALKVTKEVTGRP
-857 ATEAFNFELV
+857 ATEAFGFELA

-874 AAVQAGS
+874 AAVNAGT
-881 VVMRATTAST
+881 VAMVATTAAT
-891 AGDLADGA
+891 GDKMVDGEK
-899 TQTLSFGDI
+899 QTLNFGDVT
-908 IFYKE
+908 FYRE
-913 GTYTFKVHEAN
+913 GTYTFTVHETN
-924 ATAPAGWTYDTAEKT
+924 AQAPAGWTYDTGNKT
-939 ITVTVAKDNDGK
+939 ITVTVAKDNGK
-951 LQATAEGNNPTV
+951 LKATVEGNNPTV
-963 TNSYAVSSTKA
+963 TNAYKVKPTTA
-974 QIEVRKDLASPD
+974 QIEVRKNLVAPD
-986 GKTAPDIAGKFTFT
+986 GETPPDITGRFTFT

-1008 MPADVDAQG
+1008 MPADVDDQG
-1017 IASVTSPA
+1017 VAKVTSPA
-1025 AGQSTKFGEIEYAK
+1025 AGTSTKFGAIEYTK
-1039 AGTYTYLMNETGH
+1039 PGVYTYLMNETGT
-1052 VDGVTNDPNANKRIT
+1052 VEGVTNDPNADNRIT

-1089 FTNAYDEAAIV
+1089 FTNAYDEAAVVI
-1100 LPVTKVLEVPEGFT
+1100 PVTKVLVVPEGFA
-1114 GPSDI
+1114 GPQSI
-1119 TGKYTFTLEA
+1119 KGAYTFTFEA
-1129 KDGAPMPEGAVGT
+1129 ASAGAPLPADAVGGKVV
-1142 TMEKTNPAANGG
+1142 KTNPADNGG
-1154 TELFGPIVFKQAG
+1154 TELFGPIVFKSEG
-1167 TYTYTVTETGT
+1167 TYTYTVTESGT

-1210 ADGTNAAA
+1210 ADGANAAA
-1218 DPNQAVRFANTYND
+1218 DPNQAVRFTNTYND
-1232 IKPAKVTIPIA
+1232 ITPAKVTIPIA

-1288 FRELSFNAPG
+1288 FKELSFNAPD
-1298 TYTYTVTESGAV
+1298 TYTYTVTESGSV
-1310 AGITTDPVPVA
+1310 AGITTDPTPVA
-1321 VTIEVVDKGDGTLA
+1321 VTIEVVDAGDGTLT
-1335 AATNANQGATAAFW
+1335 ATTDANQGATAAFW

-1361 QWAGDGELTELRPDH
+1361 QWAGDGEFTELRPDH
-1376 VTFRLLEDGVFK
+1376 VTFRLLEDDVFK
-1388 GKALALTSD
+1388 GKTIVLTSD
-1397 TGWAGS
+1397 TAWAGS

-1417 KIAYT
+1417 TIAYT
-1422 IEEAAVEGYTGSYDA
+1422 IEEEPVAGYTGSYDA

-1450 GSLEIS
+1450 GSLKLT
-1456 KTVNAVDGLTAPD
+1456 KTVTAADGLTAPD
-1469 AAFTFTIA
+1469 ATFSFTIT
-1477 LDKKIEGVFS
+1477 LDKKISGVFS
-1487 GVTFVDGVA
+1487 GTAFVDGVA
-1496 TIDLRDGESKTIAGL
+1496 TVYLRDGESKTIAGL
-1511 PAGAGYTVTEGAV
+1511 PAGAAYTVTEGAV
-1524 AGFTAEAT
+1524 AGFTPAAT
-1532 GNTGT
+1532 GDTGK
-1537 IAKDATAT
+1537 IEKGETAT
-1545 AAFTNT
+1545 AAFTNA
-1551 YAVTPA
+1551 YAVEPA
-1557 TAQIYA
+1557 TATVFA
-1563 AKSLVVPPELAGPAA
+1563 AKNLVVPPGLAGPDA
-1578 DNVKGAFTFKLA
+1578 DKLKGAFTFTLA

-1595 PLPTAGTQVSNPDGA
+1595 PLPEGGTTVTNTDGA
-1610 ATPAAFGEISFS
+1610 ATPVAFGEISYT
-1622 KPGTYRYKVTES
+1622 KPGTYTYTVAES
-1634 GSLPGVT
+1634 GTLDGVT
-1641 NDPAAEKTVA
+1641 NDAAKKTVTV
-1651 IKVTDNGDGT
+1651 KVTDNHDGT
-1661 LTAAS
+1661 LTAVS
-1666 SAPEGN
+1666 SAPKTA
-1672 PVVFTNAYAAEG
+1672 PVVFTNTYAAEG

-1694 VTAPGDAWAGES
+1694 VTAQGDAWAGES

-1724 TPVPENAAA
+1724 TPVPEKATA
-1733 SLTFKEAGAKTIGFG
+1733 SLTVTEAGAKTIGFG

-1762 SETTPAGD
+1762 SETTPLGD

-1840 FTFTLAA
+1840 YTFTLAA

-1890 SGSLAGVTNDAD
+1890 SGSLAGVTNDAA

-1937 DAAPV
+1937 DATPV

-1959 MSGDAFTFALAAK
+1959 MSGDAFAFALAAK
-1972 DGAPLPVETTVT
+1972 DSAPLPAETTVT

-1991 AFGAIVYTR
+1991 AFGAITYTK

-2006 TVSEQAGSVPG
+2006 AVSEQAGSIPG
-2017 VAYNDHAQTVTVLV
+2017 VAYNEHAQTVTVLV

-2042 VAYGTDADAAVFEN
+2042 VVYSTDADAAVFEN

-2095 PATTNAVNDARGTVT
+2095 PATTNAVSDARGTVT

-2161 VSYPAGTTFTN
+2161 VSYPDGTTFTN

-2238 DAEAEAAPADA
+2238 GAATEAVPADA
-2249 AAVGAAAA
+2249 AAANATAA
-2257 DAATADEKAAG
+2257 DAATTDEKAAG

-2274 KKDTDADAK
+2274 KAGTDAAAK
-2283 KETTAGKDAA
+2283 KETTAGKDVA
-2293 SKPTATESASS
+2293 SKPAATESASS

-2311 DDEEAAKAGAL
+2311 DDEAAAKAGAL
-2322 DKASAGTDAAAD
+2322 DKASAGTDAAD
-2334 AKASSDEGADE
+2334 AKASSDEGTDE
-2345 TKGAKASLLAE
+2345 AKGAKASLLAE

-2365 PAPMAPVQVGPDGKR
+2365 PAPAAPVQVGPDGKR

-2388 VEAKGNAAG
+2388 VEAKGNATG

-2410 VVDNGDGTLAA
+2410 VVDNGDGTLTA
-2421 TQTGTA
+2421 TQTGAA

-2434 AAEGAVAITATKV
+2434 AAEGTVAITATKV

-2561 EGADLTEGAFTFQLA
+2561 EGANLTEGAFAFQLA

-2584 TVANAADGTVTFEVP
+2584 TVANAADGTVTFVVP
-2599 LIETGAFTYTVTE
+2599 LTEAGTFTYTVTE

-2641 AEVTAPDEATFTNVY
+2641 ATVAAPDEATFTNVY
-2656 TAPPAEEPPAP
+2656 TAPPAEEPPAL

>member
-1 MRRPLVH
+1 
-8 TACKVVKLVGAR
+8 
-20 APMRERGVQ
+20 
-29 MKGDIHLSLA
+29 MKGKVHLTLSQT
-39 RSLKGGAAILVA
+39 LKGGAALFVALLA
-51 LFALLA
+51 LFA
-57 CALLQPTAA
+57 CTWLQPTFA
-66 YAAEEAS
+66 YAAEETS
-73 QPDASKTLTANGDG
+73 QPDVSKTLTANGDG
-87 TYKLTLSVAGRA
+87 TYNLTLSVAGRA

-105 SNANVVVIFDTSGS
+105 SNANVVIIFDTSGS
-119 MDEAAY
+119 MSEAAY
-125 TKQYLPV
+125 VTRYLPV
-132 NDYNTQNRYGLVDG
+132 TDNNRQNRYGLVDG
-146 AYVPLTYNYRT
+146 AYVPLTYSYWTNAYYVTDT
-157 GAFYVSGTLQR
+157 GER

-173 YRLVQQQ
+173 YRQVITQ

-187 AKTATNTLIESLLDN
+187 AKTATNALIESLLDN

-207 PDAVEI
+207 RDAVEI

-227 WTTDE
+227 WTTNE
-232 SVLTTQVNGY
+232 SALTTQVNGY

-260 ADTKVKAQP
+260 ADTKAKAQP

-317 KAVADGILGAGYS
+317 KAVADGILGAGYN

-345 LGGTYQSAEDPDA
+345 LGGAYQSAEDPDA
-358 LTAAFNEVV
+358 LTAAFNEIV
-367 NKITNA
+367 NKITNT

-387 LTATGLNADPTS
+387 LTATGLNADPAS

-446 SQKALDIAAELVGG
+446 SQEALDIAAELVGG
-460 LQSYNDL
+460 LKSYDGL
-467 TADQQAQIVEA
+467 TADQKAQIVAA
-478 GTDAWALNTNVATGN
+478 GTDTWALNTNVATGN
-493 KVAYTQEFTKTSKNK
+493 QVAYTQQFTKTSKNQ
-508 PVDDDPATEGI
+508 PADDDPATEGI

-533 WVGQKGVEGTVAFT
+533 WVGQKGVEGAVAFT

-558 MPVEKLWKNDV
+558 MPVEKLWKNDI

-579 GVTRDGNS
+579 GITRDGAG
-587 YASVTLNSAN
+587 YTSVTLNSAN
-597 GYKANATV
+597 AYKAHATV
-605 SVGLIALAADG
+605 SVGLIAVAADG
-616 SYEVLETGHDY
+616 SYKVLEPGHDY
-627 TATEPVGFDGGAWEF
+627 AATEPANFDGGAWQF
-642 RAQTARPMLVNG
+642 QTQTAHPMLVNG

-697 AKLVDD
+697 TKLVDD

-709 PADAAFTY
+709 PADAVFSY
-717 AIEFTSPDGSDI
+717 AISLTSPDESDI
-729 AFAVRD
+729 IFTVTDGAGRPVA
-735 ANGQPATATTSAKD
+735 AKTSAKD
-749 NGDGTYTAKSGSPF
+749 NGNGTYTATSGSPF
-763 DLKLKTNWTV
+763 DLKLQANWTV

-781 TNFSIVE
+781 TDFSIVE
-788 TAVPEGFSFKV
+788 TAMPEGFSFKV
-799 IEANDGEPANA
+799 IEANNGEPANA
-810 TDIGRGLQGTIGAAD
+810 TDIERGLQGTIGAAD

-843 SAALKVTKQVTGRA
+843 GTALKVTKQVTGRA
-857 ATEAFNFELV
+857 ATEAFNFELA

-874 AAVQAGS
+874 AAVRVRS
-881 VVMRATTAST
+881 VVMGATTAST
-891 AGDLADGA
+891 AGDMADGA
-899 TQTLSFGDI
+899 TQTLNFGDI
-908 IFYKE
+908 TFYKE

-924 ATAPAGWTYDTAEKT
+924 ATAPAGWTYDTAEKM
-939 ITVTVAKDNDGK
+939 ITVTVAKDNGGK
-951 LQATAEGNNPTV
+951 LQATVEGNNPTV
-963 TNSYAVSSTKA
+963 TNAYAASSTKA
-974 QIEVRKDLASPD
+974 QIEVRKDLVSPD
-986 GKTAPDIAGKFTFT
+986 GDTAPDITGKFTFT

-1025 AGQSTKFGEIEYAK
+1025 AGKSTKFGEIEYAK

-1074 DGTLSAV
+1074 DGTLSTV

-1114 GPSDI
+1114 GPGDI
-1119 TGKYTFTLEA
+1119 TGKYTFTLKA
-1129 KDGAPMPEGAVGT
+1129 NDGAPMPEGATGT

-1154 TELFGPIVFKQAG
+1154 TELFGPIVFKEAG

-1186 AAVKTVTVTVA
+1186 AAVKTVAVTVA
-1197 KDDSGSLAATWEV
+1197 KDDSGQLAATWEV

-1218 DPNQAVRFANTYND
+1218 DPNQAVRFTNTYND
-1232 IKPAKVTIPIA
+1232 IKPATVTIPIA

-1262 LANSDGAT
+1262 LANSDGVP
-1270 VDTQTIAGDA
+1270 VDVQTIAGDA

-1288 FRELSFNAPG
+1288 FKELSFSAPG

-1310 AGITTDPVPVA
+1310 DGITTDPVPVA
-1321 VTIEVVDKGDGTLA
+1321 VTVEVVDNGNGTLSA
-1335 AATNANQGATAAFW
+1335 TTNANQGATVAFW
-1349 NDYET
+1349 NTYET
-1354 TQLDVAK
+1354 TQLDVVK
-1361 QWAGDGELTELRPDH
+1361 QWEGDGELTELRPAY
-1376 VTFRLLEDGVFK
+1376 VNFELLADGQPT
-1388 GKALALTSD
+1388 GKVIVLTSQ
-1397 TGWAGS
+1397 TAWAGS

-1422 IEEAAVEGYTGSYDA
+1422 IKEDPVEGYTGSYDA
-1437 AVDVGKITNTINT
+1437 AVDVGKITNTIDT

-1456 KTVNAVDGLTAPD
+1456 KTVNAADGLTAPD

-1524 AGFTAEAT
+1524 AGFTAEVT

-1537 IAKDATAT
+1537 IGKDATAT

-1551 YAVTPA
+1551 YAASPA
-1557 TAQIYA
+1557 TAQVFA

-1578 DNVKGAFTFKLA
+1578 DNVKGAFTFKLT

-1595 PLPTAGTQVSNPDGA
+1595 PLPEGGTTVTNTDGA
-1610 ATPAAFGEISFS
+1610 ATPVAFGEISYT

-1641 NDPAAEKTVA
+1641 NDAAAKTGKSVTVE
-1651 IKVTDNGDGT
+1651 VTDNGAGKLVAT
-1661 LTAAS
+1661 STATAD
-1666 SAPEGN
+1666 N
-1672 PVVFTNAYAAEG
+1672 PVVFTNAYHSSG

-1694 VTAPGDAWAGES
+1694 VEAQGDAWAGDS
-1706 GKTFAFAIEAG
+1706 GKTFSFAIEAG

-1724 TPVPENAAA
+1724 TPVPENATA

-1748 SIKFTAAGTYHYTV
+1748 AIKFTAAGTYHYTV
-1762 SETTPAGD
+1762 RETTASGD

-1801 AKITNTYA
+1801 AKIANTYA
-1809 TTATTATIAVAKNLA
+1809 VAPTTA
-1824 VPAGLDGPAA
+1824 
-1834 DTVKGA
+1834 
-1840 FTFTLAA
+1840 
-1847 KDGAPM
+1847 
-1853 PAAGGEKVTN
+1853 
-1863 PDGTGTAATFGAIEF
+1863 AI
-1878 IAPGTYTYTVTE
+1878 
-1890 SGSLAGVTNDAD
+1890 S
-1902 AEKTVTVAVTDN
+1902 
-1914 GAGGLVAESS
+1914 
-1924 ATADKPVV
+1924 
-1932 FTNTY
+1932 
-1937 DAAPV
+1937 
-1942 ETTGLIKV
+1942 V

-1959 MSGDAFTFALAAK
+1959 MSGDAFTFALAAEN
-1972 DGAPLPVETTVT
+1972 GAPLPAATTVT
-1984 ATGPDAV
+1984 ATSADAV
-1991 AFGAIVYTR
+1991 SFGAITYAK
-2000 PGAYSY
+2000 PGAYHY
-2006 TVSEQAGSVPG
+2006 TVTEQAGSIPG
-2017 VAYNDHAQTVTVLV
+2017 VSYSAHAQHVTVLV
-2031 TDNAEGKLVAQ
+2031 TDNAAGKLEAKAV
-2042 VAYGTDADAAVFEN
+2042 YGTDAQAAVFEN
-2056 TYTPATTTA
+2056 TYTPEATTAT
-2065 AFSFTKVLKNAD
+2065 FSFTKVLKNAD
-2077 IADGVFNFELSA
+2077 IKDGVFNFELAA
-2089 KDGAPR
+2089 KDGAPL
-2095 PATTNAVNDARGTVT
+2095 PASTNAVNDAQGTVT
-2110 FGAITYTKPGTYV
+2110 FGSITYTQPGTYA
-2123 YTVKETA
+2123 YTVKETV
-2130 DASLPYT
+2130 DASLPYA
-2137 YDTQVKTVTV
+2137 YDTTEKTVTV
-2147 NVVDNPATGKLEAT
+2147 TVTDNPATGKLEAA

-2172 TYTATS
+2172 TYKAAS

-2199 FTFTIT
+2199 FSFTIT
-2205 AQDGGALPAQT
+2205 AQDGGALPAQI
-2216 TVTNEGGV
+2216 TVKNVGGT
-2224 VAFGPIVYDASIFA
+2224 VAFGPIVYDESIFA
-2238 DAEAEAAPADA
+2238 
-2249 AAVGAAAA
+2249 GAAAEA
-2257 DAATADEKAAG
+2257 VPAEEAAATDEAAASATATGEAATSGTDAKATG
-2268 TSDTAA
+2268 TDGAASPKETAA
-2274 KKDTDADAK
+2274 DTNSG
-2283 KETTAGKDAA
+2283 T
-2293 SKPTATESASS
+2293 KPAATESASS
-2304 SADAAGA
+2304 SAGKADSAESADGKADAAG
-2311 DDEEAAKAGAL
+2311 EV
-2322 DKASAGTDAAAD
+2322 SAAAD
-2334 AKASSDEGADE
+2334 AATDATASSSSSAAA
-2345 TKGAKASLLAE
+2345 AKTSLVAE
-2356 TADAAEGDA
+2356 TADAAETDA
-2365 PAPMAPVQVGPDGKR
+2365 AGAPTAPVQVGPDGKR
-2380 YVDYHYTI
+2380 FVEYHYTI

-2397 YTYDPEAKVVTVH
+2397 YTYDPEAKVVTVR
-2410 VVDNGDGTLAA
+2410 VVDNGDGTLTA

-2434 AAEGAVAITATKV
+2434 AAEGALEITATKV
-2447 VEGPTQL
+2447 VEGPAQL
-2454 GNRQFEFGLFE
+2454 VADQFEFGLFE
-2465 GDTQVATAFNDASG
+2465 GDSQVATALNDATG
-2479 TVTFNVDYKLA
+2479 KVTFNVSYDLA

-2495 LYTIREIG
+2495 VYTIREIG
-2503 PDAPGFTMD
+2503 PDATGYTMD
-2512 GSAKTVRVTVTDTG
+2512 DSVKTVHVTVTDAG
-2526 AGTLEAAVTEGAGA
+2526 EGTLEATVTEGAGA
-2540 TFTNIYK
+2540 TFTNVYK
-2547 PYPTVATITATKVL
+2547 PYPTAATITAKKVL
-2561 EGADLTEGAFTFQLA
+2561 EGADLTEGAFAFQLA
-2576 DESGAVLQ
+2576 GEDGTVMQ
-2584 TVANAADGTVTFEVP
+2584 TAANAADGTVAFQVP
-2599 LIETGAFTYTVTE
+2599 LTEAGTFTYTVTE

-2626 LVYTVTVKDAGGMLE
+2626 LVYTVTVTDAGGKLE
-2641 AEVTAPDEATFTNVY
+2641 ATVAAPDEAIFTNVY
-2656 TAPPAEEPPAP
+2656 TVPPAEEEPPADQPPAP
-2667 TVPADTPATPTAGPH
+2667 ADPGDTPVTPTAGTS
-2682 APTPATGGPAATTP
+2682 APTPASGGTAATTP
-2696 TTGDEALP
+2696 TTGDATLP
-2704 FAAGAAA
+2704 LAAGAAA

-2727 KNGNK
+2727 KNGNE

>member
-1 MRRPLVH
+1 
-8 TACKVVKLVGAR
+8 
-20 APMRERGVQ
+20 
-29 MKGDIHLSLA
+29 MKGKVHLTLSQT
-39 RSLKGGAAILVA
+39 LKGGAALFVALLA
-51 LFALLA
+51 LFA
-57 CALLQPTAA
+57 CAWLQPTFA
-66 YAAEEAS
+66 YAAEEPS
-73 QPDASKTLTANGDG
+73 QPDVSKTLTANGDG
-87 TYKLTLSVAGRA
+87 TYNLTLSVAGRA

-105 SNANVVVIFDTSGS
+105 SNANVVIIFDTSGS
-119 MDEAAY
+119 MSEAAY
-125 TKQYLPV
+125 VTRYLPV
-132 NDYNTQNRYGLVDG
+132 TDNNRQNRYGLVDG
-146 AYVPLTYNYRT
+146 AYVPLTYSYWTNAYYVTDT
-157 GAFYVSGTLQR
+157 GER

-173 YRLVQQQ
+173 YRQVITQ

-187 AKTATNTLIESLLDN
+187 AKTATNALIESLLDN

-213 ALVDFSTTVNSVAN
+213 AMVDFSTTVNSVAN
-227 WTTDE
+227 WTTNE
-232 SVLTTQVNGY
+232 SALTTQVNGY

-260 ADTKVKAQP
+260 ADTKAKAQP

-284 FRNSSRGGND
+284 FRNSRLGGND

-317 KAVADGILGAGYS
+317 KAVADGILGAGYN

-345 LGGTYQSAEDPDA
+345 LGGAYQSAEDPDA
-358 LTAAFNEVV
+358 LTAAFNEIV

-378 VKVTDTLTE
+378 VKVTDTLTD

-446 SQKALDIAAELVGG
+446 SQEALDTASELAGG
-460 LQSYNDL
+460 LKSYDGL
-467 TADQQAQIVEA
+467 TADQKAQIVAA

-493 KVAYTQEFTKTSKNK
+493 QVAYTQQFTKTSKNQ
-508 PVDDDPATEGI
+508 PADDDPATEGI

-533 WVGQKGVEGTVAFT
+533 WVGQKGVEGTAAFT

-569 DNRAATEATL
+569 DNRTATAATL

-605 SVGLIALAADG
+605 SVGLIAVAADG
-616 SYEVLETGHDY
+616 SYEVLEPGHDY
-627 TATEPVGFDGGAWEF
+627 TATEPAGFDGGAWEF

-709 PADAAFTY
+709 PADAEFSY
-717 AIEFTSPDGSDI
+717 AIGFKSPDGSNVVFTVLDGT
-729 AFAVRD
+729 
-735 ANGQPATATTSAKD
+735 GQPAAATTSAKD
-749 NGDGTYTAKSGSPF
+749 NGDGTYTAESGAPF
-763 DLKLKTNWTV
+763 TLNLKTNWTV

-781 TNFSIVE
+781 TDFSIVE
-788 TAVPEGFSFKV
+788 TAMPEGFSFKV
-799 IEANDGEPANA
+799 IEANNGEPANA
-810 TDIGRGLQGTIGAAD
+810 TDIERGLQGTIGAAD

-843 SAALKVTKQVTGRA
+843 GTALKVTKQVTGRA
-857 ATEAFNFELV
+857 ATEAFSFELA

-881 VVMRATTAST
+881 VVMGATTATT
-891 AGDLADGA
+891 ADDMADGA
-899 TQTLSFGDI
+899 TQTLNFGDI
-908 IFYKE
+908 TFYKE

-924 ATAPAGWTYDTAEKT
+924 AAAPAGWTYDTAEKT
-939 ITVTVAKDNDGK
+939 ITVTVAKDNGGK
-951 LQATAEGNNPTV
+951 LRATVEGNNPTV
-963 TNSYAVSSTKA
+963 TNAYAASSTKA
-974 QIEVRKDLASPD
+974 QIEVRKDLVSPD
-986 GKTAPDIAGKFTFT
+986 GDTAPDITGKFTFT

-1008 MPADVDAQG
+1008 MPADADAQG

-1114 GPSDI
+1114 GPGDI

-1129 KDGAPMPEGAVGT
+1129 NDGAPMPEGATGT

-1154 TELFGPIVFKQAG
+1154 TELFGPIVFKEAG
-1167 TYTYTVTETGT
+1167 TYTYTVTETGH
-1178 VPGVTNDA
+1178 VDGVTNDA
-1186 AAVKTVTVTVA
+1186 AAVKTVTVAVA

-1218 DPNQAVRFANTYND
+1218 DPNQAVRFTNTYND
-1232 IKPAKVTIPIA
+1232 IKPATVTIPIA

-1262 LANSDGAT
+1262 LANSDGVP
-1270 VDTQTIAGDA
+1270 VDVQTIAGDA

-1288 FRELSFNAPG
+1288 FKELSFSAPG

-1310 AGITTDPVPVA
+1310 DGITTDPVPVA
-1321 VTIEVVDKGDGTLA
+1321 VTVEVVDNGNGTLSA
-1335 AATNANQGATAAFW
+1335 TTNANQGATVAFW
-1349 NDYET
+1349 NTYET
-1354 TQLDVAK
+1354 TQLDVVK
-1361 QWAGDGELTELRPDH
+1361 QWEGDGELTELRPAY
-1376 VTFRLLEDGVFK
+1376 VNFELLADGQPT
-1388 GKALALTSD
+1388 GKVIALSSQTA
-1397 TGWAGS
+1397 WAGS

-1417 KIAYT
+1417 KIVYT
-1422 IEEAAVEGYTGSYDA
+1422 IKEDPVEGYTGSYDA
-1437 AVDVGKITNTINT
+1437 AVDVGKITNTIDT

-1456 KTVNAVDGLTAPD
+1456 KTVNAADGLTAPD

-1537 IAKDATAT
+1537 IGKDATAT

-1578 DNVKGAFTFKLA
+1578 DNVKGAFTFKLT

-1595 PLPTAGTQVSNPDGA
+1595 PLPEGGTTVTNTDGA
-1610 ATPAAFGEISFS
+1610 ATPVAFGEISYT

-1641 NDPAAEKTVA
+1641 NDPIAEKFVKVTVA
-1651 IKVTDNGDGT
+1651 DNGDGT
-1661 LTAAS
+1661 LTAVS
-1666 SAPEGN
+1666 SAPKGN

-1694 VTAPGDAWAGES
+1694 VEAQGDAWAGDS
-1706 GKTFAFAIEAG
+1706 GKTFSFAIEAG

-1724 TPVPENAAA
+1724 TPVPENATA
-1733 SLTFKEAGAKTIGFG
+1733 SLTFTEAGSKTIGFG
-1748 SIKFTAAGTYHYTV
+1748 AIKFTAAGTYHYTV
-1762 SETTPAGD
+1762 RETTASGD

-1781 TVKVTD
+1781 AVKVTD

-1801 AKITNTYA
+1801 AKIANTYA
-1809 TTATTATIAVAKNLA
+1809 VAPTTA
-1824 VPAGLDGPAA
+1824 
-1834 DTVKGA
+1834 
-1840 FTFTLAA
+1840 
-1847 KDGAPM
+1847 
-1853 PAAGGEKVTN
+1853 
-1863 PDGTGTAATFGAIEF
+1863 AI
-1878 IAPGTYTYTVTE
+1878 
-1890 SGSLAGVTNDAD
+1890 S
-1902 AEKTVTVAVTDN
+1902 
-1914 GAGGLVAESS
+1914 
-1924 ATADKPVV
+1924 
-1932 FTNTY
+1932 
-1937 DAAPV
+1937 
-1942 ETTGLIKV
+1942 V

-1959 MSGDAFTFALAAK
+1959 MSGDAFTFALAAEN
-1972 DGAPLPVETTVT
+1972 GAPLPAATTVT
-1984 ATGPDAV
+1984 ATSADAV
-1991 AFGAIVYTR
+1991 SFGAITYAK
-2000 PGAYSY
+2000 PGAYHY
-2006 TVSEQAGSVPG
+2006 TVTEQAGSIPG
-2017 VAYNDHAQTVTVLV
+2017 VSYSAHAQHVTVLV
-2031 TDNAEGKLVAQ
+2031 TDNAAGKLEAKAV
-2042 VAYGTDADAAVFEN
+2042 YGTDAQAAVFEN
-2056 TYTPATTTA
+2056 TYTPEATTAT
-2065 AFSFTKVLKNAD
+2065 FSFTKVLKNAD
-2077 IADGVFNFELSA
+2077 IKDGVFNFELAA
-2089 KDGAPR
+2089 KDGAPL
-2095 PATTNAVNDARGTVT
+2095 PASTNAVNDAQGTVT
-2110 FGAITYTKPGTYV
+2110 FGSITYTQPGTYA
-2123 YTVKETA
+2123 YTVKETV
-2130 DASLPYT
+2130 DASLPYA
-2137 YDTQVKTVTV
+2137 YDTTEKTVTV
-2147 NVVDNPATGKLEAT
+2147 TVTDNPATGKLEAA

-2172 TYTATS
+2172 TYKAAS

-2199 FTFTIT
+2199 FSFTIT

-2216 TVTNEGGV
+2216 TVKNVGGT
-2224 VAFGPIVYDASIFA
+2224 VAFGPIVYDESIFA
-2238 DAEAEAAPADA
+2238 
-2249 AAVGAAAA
+2249 GAAAEA
-2257 DAATADEKAAG
+2257 VPAEEAAATDEAAASATATGEAATSGTDAKATG
-2268 TSDTAA
+2268 TDGAASPKETAA
-2274 KKDTDADAK
+2274 DTNSG
-2283 KETTAGKDAA
+2283 T
-2293 SKPTATESASS
+2293 KPAATESASS
-2304 SADAAGA
+2304 SAGKADSAESADGKADAAG
-2311 DDEEAAKAGAL
+2311 EV
-2322 DKASAGTDAAAD
+2322 SAAAD
-2334 AKASSDEGADE
+2334 AATDATASSSSSAAA
-2345 TKGAKASLLAE
+2345 AKTSLVAE
-2356 TADAAEGDA
+2356 TADAAETDA
-2365 PAPMAPVQVGPDGKR
+2365 AGAPTAPVQVGPDGKR
-2380 YVDYHYTI
+2380 FVEYHYTI

-2397 YTYDPEAKVVTVH
+2397 YTYDPEAKVVTVR
-2410 VVDNGDGTLAA
+2410 VVDNGDGTLTA

-2434 AAEGAVAITATKV
+2434 AAEGALEITATKV
-2447 VEGPTQL
+2447 VEGPAQL
-2454 GNRQFEFGLFE
+2454 VADQFEFGLFE
-2465 GDTQVATAFNDASG
+2465 GDSQVATALNDATG
-2479 TVTFNVDYKLA
+2479 KVTFNVSYDLA

-2495 LYTIREIG
+2495 VYTIREIG
-2503 PDAPGFTMD
+2503 PDATGYTMD
-2512 GSAKTVRVTVTDTG
+2512 DSVKTVHVTVTDAG
-2526 AGTLEAAVTEGAGA
+2526 EGTLEATVTEGAGA
-2540 TFTNIYK
+2540 TFTNVYK
-2547 PYPTVATITATKVL
+2547 PYPTAATITAKKVL
-2561 EGADLTEGAFTFQLA
+2561 EGADLTEGAFAFQLA
-2576 DESGAVLQ
+2576 GEDGTVMQ
-2584 TVANAADGTVTFEVP
+2584 TAANAADGTVAFQVP
-2599 LIETGAFTYTVTE
+2599 LTEAGTFTYTVTE

-2626 LVYTVTVKDAGGMLE
+2626 LVYTVTVTDAGGKLE
-2641 AEVTAPDEATFTNVY
+2641 ATVAAPDEAIFTNVY
-2656 TAPPAEEPPAP
+2656 TVPPAEEEPPADQPPAP
-2667 TVPADTPATPTAGPH
+2667 ADPGDTPVTPTAGTS
-2682 APTPATGGPAATTP
+2682 APTPASGGTAATTP
-2696 TTGDEALP
+2696 TTGDATLP
-2704 FAAGAAA
+2704 LAAGAAA

-2727 KNGNK
+2727 KNGNE

>member
-1 MRRPLVH
+1 
-8 TACKVVKLVGAR
+8 
-20 APMRERGVQ
+20 
-29 MKGDIHLSLA
+29 MKGKVHLTLSQT
-39 RSLKGGAAILVA
+39 LKGGAALFVALLA
-51 LFALLA
+51 LFA
-57 CALLQPTAA
+57 CAWLQPTFA
-66 YAAEEAS
+66 YAAEEPS
-73 QPDASKTLTANGDG
+73 QPDVSKTLTANGDG
-87 TYKLTLSVAGRA
+87 TYNLTLSVAGRA

-105 SNANVVVIFDTSGS
+105 SNANVVIIFDTSGS
-119 MDEAAY
+119 MSEAAY
-125 TKQYLPV
+125 VTRYLPV
-132 NDYNTQNRYGLVDG
+132 TDNNRQNRYGLVDG
-146 AYVPLTYNYRT
+146 AYVPLTYSYWTNAYYVTDT
-157 GAFYVSGTLQR
+157 GER

-173 YRLVQQQ
+173 YRQVITQ

-187 AKTATNTLIESLLDN
+187 AKTATNALIESLLDN

-213 ALVDFSTTVNSVAN
+213 AMVDFSTTVNSVAN
-227 WTTDE
+227 WTTNE
-232 SVLTTQVNGY
+232 SALTTQVNGY

-260 ADTKVKAQP
+260 ADTKAKAQP

-284 FRNSSRGGND
+284 FRNSRLGGND

-306 SDPNGYNFDAA
+306 SDPDGYNFDAA
-317 KAVADGILGAGYS
+317 KAVADGILGAGYN

-345 LGGTYQSAEDPDA
+345 LGGAYQSAEDPDA
-358 LTAAFNEVV
+358 LTAAFNEIV

-378 VKVTDTLTE
+378 VKVTDTLTD

-446 SQKALDIAAELVGG
+446 SQEALDTASELAGG
-460 LQSYNDL
+460 LKSYDGL
-467 TADQQAQIVEA
+467 TADQKAQIVAA

-493 KVAYTQEFTKTSKNK
+493 QVAYTQQFTKTSKNQ
-508 PVDDDPATEGI
+508 PADDDPATEGI

-533 WVGQKGVEGTVAFT
+533 WVGQKGVEGMVAFT

-569 DNRAATEATL
+569 DNRTATAATL

-605 SVGLIALAADG
+605 SVGLIAVAADG
-616 SYEVLETGHDY
+616 SYEVLEPGHDY
-627 TATEPVGFDGGAWEF
+627 TATEPAGFDGGAWEF

-709 PADAAFTY
+709 PADAEFSY
-717 AIEFTSPDGSDI
+717 AIGFKSPDGSNVVFTVLDGT
-729 AFAVRD
+729 
-735 ANGQPATATTSAKD
+735 GQPAAATTSAKD
-749 NGDGTYTAKSGSPF
+749 NGDGTYTAESGAPF
-763 DLKLKTNWTV
+763 TLNLKTNWTV

-781 TNFSIVE
+781 TDFSIVE
-788 TAVPEGFSFKV
+788 TAMPEGFSFKV
-799 IEANDGEPANA
+799 IEANNGEPANA
-810 TDIGRGLQGTIGAAD
+810 TDIERGLQGTIGAAD

-843 SAALKVTKQVTGRA
+843 GTALKVTKQVTGRA
-857 ATEAFNFELV
+857 ATEAFNFELA

-881 VVMRATTAST
+881 VVMGATTATT
-891 AGDLADGA
+891 ADDMADGA
-899 TQTLSFGDI
+899 TQTLNFGDI
-908 IFYKE
+908 TFYKE

-924 ATAPAGWTYDTAEKT
+924 AAAPAGWTYDTAEKT
-939 ITVTVAKDNDGK
+939 ITVTVAKDNGGK
-951 LQATAEGNNPTV
+951 LRATVEGNNPTV
-963 TNSYAVSSTKA
+963 TNAYAASSTKA
-974 QIEVRKDLASPD
+974 QIEVRKDLVSPD
-986 GKTAPDIAGKFTFT
+986 GDTAPDITGKFTFT

-1008 MPADVDAQG
+1008 MPADADAQG

-1114 GPSDI
+1114 GPGDI

-1129 KDGAPMPEGAVGT
+1129 NDGAPMPEGATGT

-1154 TELFGPIVFKQAG
+1154 TELFGPIVFKEAG
-1167 TYTYTVTETGT
+1167 TYTYTVTETGH
-1178 VPGVTNDA
+1178 VDGVTNDA
-1186 AAVKTVTVTVA
+1186 AAVKTVTVAVA

-1218 DPNQAVRFANTYND
+1218 DPNQAVRFTNTYND
-1232 IKPAKVTIPIA
+1232 IKPATVTIPIA

-1262 LANSDGAT
+1262 LANSDGVP
-1270 VDTQTIAGDA
+1270 VDVQTIAGDA

-1288 FRELSFNAPG
+1288 FKELSFSAPG

-1310 AGITTDPVPVA
+1310 DGITTDPVPVA
-1321 VTIEVVDKGDGTLA
+1321 VTVEVVDNGNGTLSA
-1335 AATNANQGATAAFW
+1335 TTNANQGATVAFW
-1349 NDYET
+1349 NTYET
-1354 TQLDVAK
+1354 TQLDVVK
-1361 QWAGDGELTELRPDH
+1361 QWEGDGELTELRPAY
-1376 VTFRLLEDGVFK
+1376 VNFELLADGQPT
-1388 GKALALTSD
+1388 GKVIALSSQTA
-1397 TGWAGS
+1397 WAGS

-1417 KIAYT
+1417 KIVYT
-1422 IEEAAVEGYTGSYDA
+1422 IKEDPVEGYTGSYDA
-1437 AVDVGKITNTINT
+1437 AVDVGKITNTIDT

-1456 KTVNAVDGLTAPD
+1456 KTVNAADGLTAPD

-1537 IAKDATAT
+1537 IGKDATAT

-1578 DNVKGAFTFKLA
+1578 DNVKGAFTFKLT

-1595 PLPTAGTQVSNPDGA
+1595 PLPEGGTTVTNTDGA
-1610 ATPAAFGEISFS
+1610 ATPVAFGEISYT

-1641 NDPAAEKTVA
+1641 NDPIAEKFVKVTVA
-1651 IKVTDNGDGT
+1651 DNGDGT
-1661 LTAAS
+1661 LTAVS
-1666 SAPEGN
+1666 SAPKGN

-1694 VTAPGDAWAGES
+1694 VEAQGDAWAGDS
-1706 GKTFAFAIEAG
+1706 GKTFSFAIEAG

-1724 TPVPENAAA
+1724 TPVPENATA
-1733 SLTFKEAGAKTIGFG
+1733 SLTFTEAGSKTIGFG
-1748 SIKFTAAGTYHYTV
+1748 AIKFTAAGTYHYTV
-1762 SETTPAGD
+1762 RETTASGD

-1781 TVKVTD
+1781 AVKVTD

-1801 AKITNTYA
+1801 AKIANTYA
-1809 TTATTATIAVAKNLA
+1809 VAPTTA
-1824 VPAGLDGPAA
+1824 
-1834 DTVKGA
+1834 
-1840 FTFTLAA
+1840 
-1847 KDGAPM
+1847 
-1853 PAAGGEKVTN
+1853 
-1863 PDGTGTAATFGAIEF
+1863 AI
-1878 IAPGTYTYTVTE
+1878 
-1890 SGSLAGVTNDAD
+1890 S
-1902 AEKTVTVAVTDN
+1902 
-1914 GAGGLVAESS
+1914 
-1924 ATADKPVV
+1924 
-1932 FTNTY
+1932 
-1937 DAAPV
+1937 
-1942 ETTGLIKV
+1942 V

-1959 MSGDAFTFALAAK
+1959 MSGDAFTFALAAEN
-1972 DGAPLPVETTVT
+1972 GAPLPAATTVT
-1984 ATGPDAV
+1984 ATSADAV
-1991 AFGAIVYTR
+1991 SFGAITYAK
-2000 PGAYSY
+2000 PGAYHY
-2006 TVSEQAGSVPG
+2006 TVTEQAGSIPG
-2017 VAYNDHAQTVTVLV
+2017 VSYSAHAQHVTVLV
-2031 TDNAEGKLVAQ
+2031 TDNAAGKLEAKAV
-2042 VAYGTDADAAVFEN
+2042 YGTDAQAAVFEN
-2056 TYTPATTTA
+2056 TYTPEATTAT
-2065 AFSFTKVLKNAD
+2065 FSFTKVLKNAD
-2077 IADGVFNFELSA
+2077 IKDGVFNFELAA
-2089 KDGAPR
+2089 KDGAPL
-2095 PATTNAVNDARGTVT
+2095 PASTNAVNDAQGTVT
-2110 FGAITYTKPGTYV
+2110 FGSITYTQPGTYA
-2123 YTVKETA
+2123 YTVKETV
-2130 DASLPYT
+2130 DASLPYA
-2137 YDTQVKTVTV
+2137 YDTTEKTVTV
-2147 NVVDNPATGKLEAT
+2147 TVTDNPATGKLEAA

-2172 TYTATS
+2172 TYKAAS

-2199 FTFTIT
+2199 FSFTIT

-2216 TVTNEGGV
+2216 TVKNVSGT
-2224 VAFGPIVYDASIFA
+2224 VAFGPIVYDESIFA
-2238 DAEAEAAPADA
+2238 
-2249 AAVGAAAA
+2249 GAAAEA
-2257 DAATADEKAAG
+2257 VPAEEAAATDEAAASATATGEAATSGTDAKATG
-2268 TSDTAA
+2268 TDGAASPKETAA
-2274 KKDTDADAK
+2274 DTNSG
-2283 KETTAGKDAA
+2283 T
-2293 SKPTATESASS
+2293 KPAATESASS
-2304 SADAAGA
+2304 SAGKADSAESADGKADAAG
-2311 DDEEAAKAGAL
+2311 EV
-2322 DKASAGTDAAAD
+2322 SAAAD
-2334 AKASSDEGADE
+2334 AATDATASSSSSAAA
-2345 TKGAKASLLAE
+2345 AKTSLVAE
-2356 TADAAEGDA
+2356 TADAAETDA
-2365 PAPMAPVQVGPDGKR
+2365 AGAPTAPVQVGPDGKR
-2380 YVDYHYTI
+2380 FVEYHYTI

-2397 YTYDPEAKVVTVH
+2397 YTYDPEAKVVTVR
-2410 VVDNGDGTLAA
+2410 VVDNGDGTLTA

-2434 AAEGAVAITATKV
+2434 AAEGALEITATKV
-2447 VEGPTQL
+2447 VEGPAQL
-2454 GNRQFEFGLFE
+2454 VADQFEFGLFE
-2465 GDTQVATAFNDASG
+2465 GDSQVATALNDATG
-2479 TVTFNVDYKLA
+2479 KVTFNVSYDLA

-2495 LYTIREIG
+2495 VYTIREIG
-2503 PDAPGFTMD
+2503 PDATGYTMD
-2512 GSAKTVRVTVTDTG
+2512 DSVKTVHVTVTDAG
-2526 AGTLEAAVTEGAGA
+2526 EGTLETTVTEGAGA
-2540 TFTNIYK
+2540 TFTNVYK
-2547 PYPTVATITATKVL
+2547 PYPTAATITAKKVL
-2561 EGADLTEGAFTFQLA
+2561 EGADLTEGAFAFQLA
-2576 DESGAVLQ
+2576 GEDGTVMQ
-2584 TVANAADGTVTFEVP
+2584 TAANAADGTVAFQVP
-2599 LIETGAFTYTVTE
+2599 LTEAGTFTYTVTE

-2626 LVYTVTVKDAGGMLE
+2626 LVYTVTVTDAGGKLE
-2641 AEVTAPDEATFTNVY
+2641 ATVAAPDEAIFTNVY
-2656 TAPPAEEPPAP
+2656 TVPPAEEEPPADQPPAP
-2667 TVPADTPATPTAGPH
+2667 ADPGDTPVTPTAGTS
-2682 APTPATGGPAATTP
+2682 APTPASGGTAATTP
-2696 TTGDEALP
+2696 TTGDATLP
-2704 FAAGAAA
+2704 LAAGAAA

-2727 KNGNK
+2727 KNGNE